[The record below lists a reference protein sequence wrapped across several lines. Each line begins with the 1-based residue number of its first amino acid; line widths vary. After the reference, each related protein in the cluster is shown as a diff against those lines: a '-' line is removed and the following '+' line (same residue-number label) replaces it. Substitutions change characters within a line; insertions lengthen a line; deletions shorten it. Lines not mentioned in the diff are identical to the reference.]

1 MLVNILVYDDHLL
14 TLERFN
20 NNMRVCSEYCLNDVK
35 FMLNFSQ
42 EIVDDW
48 PAADSD
54 DTVKL
59 FRLFRS
65 HWPDIPPPRVAARG
79 IVEALDVIEN
89 I

>member
-1 MLVNILVYDDHLL
+1 
-14 TLERFN
+14 
-20 NNMRVCSEYCLNDVK
+20 
-35 FMLNFSQ
+35 MLNFSQ
-42 EIVDDW
+42 EIFDDW
-48 PAADSD
+48 PAADPD

-65 HWPDIPPPRVAARG
+65 HWPDIPQPRVAARA